1 MDLSTLI
8 EIFAPEGV
16 WAVLSLVLIFY
27 IIHRQDKRD
36 ERHYENMEKREAKQD
51 SREKK
56 YQDSIAKLADGMSDL
71 AEIKEL
77 LYKKLVIIP
86 GFFEPPVRIL
96 RAAIPENESHAFR

>member
-1 MDLSTLI
+1 MRTPPLLADFTHTRVCKPFCEKYLTL
-8 EIFAPEGV
+8 P
-16 WAVLSLVLIFY
+16 
-27 IIHRQDKRD
+27 RD

-77 LYKKLVIIP
+77 LYKKL
-86 GFFEPPVRIL
+86 E
-96 RAAIPENESHAFR
+96 

>member
-1 MDLSTLI
+1 MDLLTLFDF
-8 EIFAPEGV
+8 FAPEGV

-36 ERHYENMEKREAKQD
+36 ERHYENIEKREAKQD

-77 LYKKLVIIP
+77 LYKKL
-86 GFFEPPVRIL
+86 E
-96 RAAIPENESHAFR
+96 